1 MHFTGRAGKPRRKLT
16 RSTPSFAIPIE
27 QKDEEEEDKKNGE
40 QGVSAS
46 LDDNNKEAS
55 TTALPA
61 ATRTAPPKVEPHG
74 AEVLREIIA
83 RRRRD
88 KSVRQRQDRIRRQ
101 AYQQVRVRGVRGL
114 PFQRKH

>member
-1 MHFTGRAGKPRRKLT
+1 M
-16 RSTPSFAIPIE
+16 
-27 QKDEEEEDKKNGE
+27 
-40 QGVSAS
+40 SAS

-101 AYQQVRVRGVRGL
+101 AYQQVRPSVRCGDCLSSANTDGRFGCACGTQALDIKVFEAEVRLCLTIG
-114 PFQRKH
+114 